1 MDWTYNTAGKLT
13 ADAYTILINALPKY
27 KVGNGFYL
35 RDGDT
40 YSVLG
45 VLCEIAEVPVNIQ
58 PPRQID
64 RPTAAEKPYLGVWT
78 FDGEICVLTESVAA
92 WSGVTDRGFALSKA
106 FERGNL
112 EDYERL

>member
-1 MDWTYNTAGKLT
+1 MTAE
-13 ADAYTILINALPKY
+13 AYTMISHALPRY

-45 VLCEIAEVPVNIQ
+45 VLCEVTEVPVNIQ

-78 FDGEICVLTESVAA
+78 FDGEICVLPESVAKWA
-92 WSGVTDRGFALSKA
+92 GITDRGFALSKA
-106 FERGNL
+106 FEAGNL
-112 EDYERL
+112 DNWEEL